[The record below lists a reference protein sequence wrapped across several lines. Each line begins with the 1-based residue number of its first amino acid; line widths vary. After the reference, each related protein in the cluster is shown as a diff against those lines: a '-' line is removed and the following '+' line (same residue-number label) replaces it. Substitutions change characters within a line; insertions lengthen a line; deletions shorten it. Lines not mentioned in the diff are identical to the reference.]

1 MNAFLIS
8 GEKYNRKMWLFS
20 TISTVLYPTFTHHD
34 PSAFNIIKIVNSIIY
49 WLVIIY
55 IIIP

>member
-8 GEKYNRKMWLFS
+8 GEKYNRKMRRFS
-20 TISTVLYPTFTHHD
+20 TISTMFYPTFTHDD

-55 IIIP
+55 IFIA